1 MDMVKVNYETEDGIM
16 SVEEWGEVAG
26 YFVVS
31 FKEGG
36 CVDSLPVMNRKDWE
50 KLKKQVDHVLSCM
63 EDNYDK

>member
-16 SVEEWGEVAG
+16 SVEEWDEVDG
-26 YFVVS
+26 YVKIS
-31 FKEGG
+31 YQEE
-36 CVDSLPVMNRKDWE
+36 DNIEQLPFMNRKDWE